1 MFRRFEVKFPSRDGW
16 AKFGFEGVLIV
27 VSILLAFS
35 IESWQTER
43 ALRAEEQRILRQL
56 ESEFEANAELLA
68 LRRQNQDR
76 ILKAAT
82 WILSVTGPSDDRVVD
97 AELFYSRVFE
107 ATDWA
112 TFDPQDGVL
121 QSLLQTDKLE
131 VIKSEPLRAMLS
143 AWPSMVRDIAEDEQM
158 ARDFSLGPLTTYL
171 AEHAPLRNIQAVGMR
186 DSPTG
191 PSPGPSQFSG
201 DIDGLLSD
209 PVFENLIHQKL
220 WLTMWVIVE
229 YDSRAPAI
237 GEILSVI
244 ESEIKS

>member
-1 MFRRFEVKFPSRDGW
+1 MFRRFNVKFPGRDGW

-43 ALRAEEQRILRQL
+43 DLRAEEQRILHQL
-56 ESEFEANAELLA
+56 KSEFEANAELLA
-68 LRRQNQDR
+68 LRRQNHDR
-76 ILKAAT
+76 ILQAAA
-82 WILSVTGPSDDRVVD
+82 WILSITGPSDDRVVD
-97 AELFYSRVFE
+97 AEMFYSRVFE
-107 ATDWA
+107 AMDWA

-131 VIKSEPLRAMLS
+131 VIRSEPLRARLA

-158 ARDFSLGPLTTYL
+158 ARDFSLGPLTTYV
-171 AEHAPLRNIQAVGMR
+171 AKHGPLRNIQTVGMR

-191 PSPGPSQFSG
+191 PGPGPSKFSG
-201 DIDGLLSD
+201 DLDRLLSD
-209 PVFENLIHQKL
+209 PVFENLVHHKL

-229 YDSRAPAI
+229 YDGRGSEIRA
-237 GEILSVI
+237 ILSAI